1 MKLNCRIRERA
12 FNALMISLVYLLTAI
27 YAITGQAQSLNS
39 VNFTESDAMSRVN
52 NTGRPVQFDHSFNP
66 EAVATPLNTSINS
79 AYEEIK
85 PVLTPCGK
93 RLYFSRISHPNNTA
107 GVADSEDI
115 WYTEFDASSETW
127 SQPIRMAGQLN
138 NDGPNFVNNVSVT
151 GDTLILGN
159 QYGRNGKMLAG
170 LSYSINKNGQW
181 SAPQSIQV
189 KNDYNISEHANSYV
203 SLKSGVIIQAIERAE
218 TYGSRDLYVSFWNG
232 EKATEPIN
240 MGGIINSELEESAPF
255 LSADNKTLY
264 FASKG
269 HQGFGGYDIYVTKRL
284 DDSWTNWSEPQNL
297 GPAVNS
303 NLNDE
308 FFSITHCGNFA
319 IFSRQ
324 LSVHNIDI
332 FRISMEEL
340 LGKRKQEEKREIIQ
354 GTSALASL

>member
-1 MKLNCRIRERA
+1 
-12 FNALMISLVYLLTAI
+12 V
-27 YAITGQAQSLNS
+27 
-39 VNFTESDAMSRVN
+39 
-52 NTGRPVQFDHSFNP
+52 
-66 EAVATPLNTSINS
+66 SINS
-79 AYEEIK
+79 AFEEIK

-93 RLYFSRISHPNNTA
+93 RLYFSRIAHPNNTE
-107 GVADSEDI
+107 GVADAEDI
-115 WYTEFDASSETW
+115 WYTEFESTTQSW
-127 SQPIRMAGQLN
+127 SQPIRMAGELN

-159 QYGRNGKMLAG
+159 QYARNGKMLAG
-170 LSYSINKNGQW
+170 LSYSVNKNGQW
-181 SAPQSIQV
+181 STPKSIRV
-189 KNDYNISEHANSYV
+189 KNDYNISDHGNSYV

-218 TYGSRDLYVSFWNG
+218 TFGSRDLYVSFWNG
-232 EKATEPIN
+232 KSATEPIN
-240 MGGIINSELEESAPF
+240 MGGVINSDMEESSPF
-255 LSADNKTLY
+255 LSADSKTLY

-269 HQGFGGYDIYVTKRL
+269 HHGFGGYDIYVTKRL

-340 LGKRKQEEKREIIQ
+340 FGKAKKDEKREIIT
-354 GTSALASL
+354 GTSAFASL